1 MATGLLEK
9 ALKSVGGVEEFR
21 RKREEFRRDLAFI
34 EENKETL
41 LKDYNE
47 SWVAVYNSKV
57 VAHGKDYGNVLSEL
71 ERKGM
76 PVDQIPIR
84 YLSEHKVFAL
94 YLWP

>member
-57 VAHGKDYGNVLSEL
+57 VAHGKDYDNVLSEL

>member
-1 MATGLLEK
+1 
-9 ALKSVGGVEEFR
+9 
-21 RKREEFRRDLAFI
+21 
-34 EENKETL
+34 

-57 VAHGKDYGNVLSEL
+57 VAHGKDYDNVLSEL